1 MNYLN
6 RELSWLEF
14 NRRVLDEAAD
24 PSVPLLD
31 RLMFLAI
38 TGSNLDEFFR
48 VRVGGLQMLADR
60 GVTKPDPAG
69 MSPAEQLAA
78 IAERVREFTANQYAL
93 LAELEGKLSDE
104 GFTRLAADE
113 LDDRQAAALE
123 EVFGQDLFGVL
134 TPIAVGP
141 FPERPRDGDPG
152 SWDGDG
158 FPLVEDGTLNVLVR
172 LGGEEPDDDDAE
184 ATAVGERPD
193 RFAVLP
199 CGRFAPRFLHLPAD
213 GGYAYTTVEEAVRSF
228 ADRFF
233 PGGEVREAVAFRV
246 TRNADLAVREDMA
259 ADLLRE
265 MEDVLDARR
274 EGDCARLELEASA
287 SDASRTF
294 LMSALHLTDREV
306 YPVPGP
312 PDVGSLMRLVGVSGF
327 DRLRAEPW
335 PPQHPPQVD
344 PSRPVFDTVA
354 AGDVLLYHPYES
366 YEPVVRLVE
375 EAADDPEVLAIKQTL
390 YRTSRDSRV
399 VAALKRAAE
408 SGKSVAAVV
417 ELKARFDEARN
428 IEWARDLEKAGVQVV
443 HGVRGLKTHAK
454 LLLVVRREPHGVQRY
469 AHFGTGN
476 YNESTARL
484 YSDASLLTADDALTA
499 DAVGLFNAITGLSQP
514 REMARLE
521 AAPIGLRERVLE
533 LIAAETERARQ
544 GLESAIDAKVNSLV
558 DPAVIDALY
567 DASRAGVPI
576 RLNVRG
582 ICCLRPGV
590 PGLSESIRVVSIVDR
605 FLEHARVMRFHHG
618 GDETVLIS
626 SADWMPRNLDRRV
639 ELLVP
644 VADPALR
651 DRLRRILSLYFADTA
666 KARELHAD
674 GTWHDVEPADGAD
687 PVRSQQVL
695 WERAAAAVR
704 EEDRARRTKFDPHRG
719 EG

>member
-14 NRRVLDEAAD
+14 NRRVLDEGRD
-24 PSVPLLD
+24 PSVPPLD

-69 MSPAEQLAA
+69 MTPAEQLAA
-78 IAERVREFTANQYAL
+78 IAEGVREFTAQQYAL
-93 LAELEGKLSDE
+93 LAELDELLTAE
-104 GFTRLAADE
+104 GFTRLTADR

-134 TPIAVGP
+134 TPIAVGKV
-141 FPERPRDGDPG
+141 DGDPG

-158 FPLVEDGTLNVLVR
+158 FPLVEDGTLTVLVR
-172 LGGEEPDDDDAE
+172 LAGEGAGDGGEPVPVED
-184 ATAVGERPD
+184 RPD

-199 CGRFAPRFLHLPAD
+199 CGRFAARFLHLPSE
-213 GGYAYTTVEEAVRSF
+213 GGYAYTPVEEAVRAH

-274 EGDCARLELEASA
+274 EGDCARLEIEASA
-287 SDASRTF
+287 SEASRAF
-294 LMSALHLTDREV
+294 LTSALKLSEREI

-312 PDVGSLMRLVGVSGF
+312 PDVGSLMKLVGVSGF

-344 PSRPVFDTVA
+344 AARPVFDTVS

-375 EAADDPEVLAIKQTL
+375 EAADDPDVLAIKQTL

-428 IEWARDLEKAGVQVV
+428 IEWARDLEKAGVQVIY
-443 HGVRGLKTHAK
+443 GVRGLKTHAK
-454 LLLVVRREPHGVQRY
+454 LLLVVRREPHGIQRY

-484 YSDASLLTADDALTA
+484 YSDVSLLTADDALTA

-514 REMARLE
+514 REMTRLE

-544 GLESAIDAKVNSLV
+544 GQESAIDAKVNSLV
-558 DPAVIDALY
+558 DPTVIEALY

-644 VADPALR
+644 VETPALK
-651 DRLRRILSLYFADTA
+651 DRLRRILSLYFRDTV

-674 GTWHDVEPADGAD
+674 GTWHRVGPADGAE

-695 WERAAAAVR
+695 WERAVDAVR
-704 EEDRARRTKFDPHRG
+704 EEERARRTTFDPHRG